1 MLLVASL
8 KTLTMIKIREI
19 EIGDLFSELAYYQ
32 VKKINP
38 TSITFTHLSTK
49 QDVDLGLEY
58 VENLLNAAD
67 QHQATVTVGIEDK
80 LWTAKQIAEAGRTDV
95 QVGDVRVPGMKSI
108 WDGIGSK
115 VFRVSF
121 IKKGKELSKTAYT
134 KAVQAKLAEATF
146 TLEKAK
152 TSKKGVTTVA
162 LELLEDLIHNPIV
175 NTVAGEER
183 ILRGWKLQHES
194 LDGQYA
200 VMDSDLM
207 EKRVVNLNT
216 IQWIILDGVKY
227 VKE

>member
-1 MLLVASL
+1 MNNILDVQ
-8 KTLTMIKIREI
+8 
-19 EIGDLFSELAYYQ
+19 IGDLWSDISYLQTTAINKDTVEL
-32 VKKINP
+32 K
-38 TSITFTHLSTK
+38 HLNTGETVVLSHEY
-49 QDVDLGLEY
+49 LEK
-58 VENLLNAAD
+58 LLHSAD
-67 QHQATVTVGIEDK
+67 QFSSVANVGIEDK
-80 LWTAKQIAEAGRTDV
+80 LWTQKQLTDAGNTTN

-108 WDGIGSK
+108 WDSIGSK

-121 IKKGKELSKTAYT
+121 IKKGKELSKTAFN
-134 KAVQAKLAEATF
+134 KAIKARLDDATY

-175 NTVAGEER
+175 STVPGEER

-227 VKE
+227 IKE

>member
-1 MLLVASL
+1 MVN
-8 KTLTMIKIREI
+8 IKDIQPL
-19 EIGDLFSELAYYQ
+19 DLFCELSYFSV
-32 VKKINP
+32 VKVNP
-38 TSITFTHLSTK
+38 TSVTFKHLTTGTE
-49 QDVDLGLEY
+49 VDLGNDY
-58 VENLLNAAD
+58 VSGLLVSAD
-67 QHQATVTVGIEDK
+67 SYNESLVVGIEDK
-80 LWTAKQIAEAGRTDV
+80 LWTQKQLDEAKNTTNK
-95 QVGDVRVPGMKSI
+95 VGDVRVPGMKSI

-121 IKKGKELSKTAYT
+121 IKKGKELSKTAYN
-134 KAVQAKLAEATF
+134 KLIADKLADATYKID
-146 TLEKAK
+146 KAR

-162 LELLEDLIHNPIV
+162 VELLEEVIRNPIV
-175 NTVAGEER
+175 NTIAGEER

-216 IQWIILDGVKY
+216 IKWIIVDGVKY

>member
-1 MLLVASL
+1 MNNIIDVQP
-8 KTLTMIKIREI
+8 
-19 EIGDLFSELAYYQ
+19 GDLWSDISYLQTIA
-32 VKKINP
+32 VNKD
-38 TSITFTHLSTK
+38 T
-49 QDVDLGLEY
+49 VDLKHLNTGETVVLSHEYLEK
-58 VENLLNAAD
+58 LLHSAD
-67 QHQATVTVGIEDK
+67 QFASVVNVGIEDK
-80 LWTAKQIAEAGRTDV
+80 LWTQKQLDEAKNTTN

-121 IKKGKELSKTAYT
+121 IKKGKELSKTAYN
-134 KAVQAKLAEATF
+134 KAIQEKLTDATYV
-146 TLEKAK
+146 LEKAK
-152 TSKKGVTTVA
+152 SSKKGVTTVA
-162 LELLEDLIHNPIV
+162 LELLEDLIRNPIV
-175 NTVAGEER
+175 STVAGEER

-216 IQWIILDGVKY
+216 IKWIIINGVKY

>member
-1 MLLVASL
+1 MVN
-8 KTLTMIKIREI
+8 IKDIQP
-19 EIGDLFSELAYYQ
+19 GDLFCELSYFSV
-32 VKKINP
+32 VKVNP
-38 TSITFTHLSTK
+38 TSVTFKHLGTGTE
-49 QDVDLGLEY
+49 VDLGNDY
-58 VENLLNAAD
+58 VSQLLTSAD
-67 QHQATVTVGIEDK
+67 SYISEIRCGIEDK

-95 QVGDVRVPGMKSI
+95 QIGDVRVPGMKSI

-121 IKKGKELSKTAYT
+121 IKKGKELSKTAYN
-134 KAVQAKLAEATF
+134 KAVQAKLTEATF

-175 NTVAGEER
+175 STVAGEER

-200 VMDSDLM
+200 VMDSDLL

-216 IQWIILDGVKY
+216 IQWIIVDGVKY
-227 VKE
+227 IKE

>member
-1 MLLVASL
+1 MNNVIDIFA
-8 KTLTMIKIREI
+8 
-19 EIGDLFSELAYYQ
+19 GDLFSDISYLQALTVHKDTVDFKHLTTGET
-32 VKKINP
+32 VV
-38 TSITFTHLSTK
+38 LST
-49 QDVDLGLEY
+49 EY
-58 VENLLNAAD
+58 VEKLLSSAD
-67 QHQATVTVGIEDK
+67 QYGNEIKVGIEDK

-121 IKKGKELSKTAYT
+121 IKKGKELSKTAYN
-134 KAVQAKLAEATF
+134 KAVQAKLTEATF

-162 LELLEDLIHNPIV
+162 LELFEDLIHNPIV
-175 NTVAGEER
+175 STVAGEER

-216 IQWIILDGVKY
+216 IQWIIVDGIKY
-227 VKE
+227 IKE